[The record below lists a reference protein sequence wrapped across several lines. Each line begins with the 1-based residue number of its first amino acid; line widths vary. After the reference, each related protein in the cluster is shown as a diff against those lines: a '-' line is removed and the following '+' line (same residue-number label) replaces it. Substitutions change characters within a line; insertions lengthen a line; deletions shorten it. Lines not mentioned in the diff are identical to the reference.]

1 MKYTEQNVRNSC
13 DSNFVEQNGIIFIME
28 DLTNSDQRLIVALR
42 HNSRASI
49 TDLANELSVSRATV
63 QSRLDR
69 LVNTGVIERF
79 TIDLGSKA
87 SVGMIQAVMLIE
99 VQGNLARSVVR
110 SLRQM
115 PQIVSLHSTN
125 GAWDLV
131 AHIETT
137 SLPGFDRT
145 LREVR
150 EFNGILNSETSLLLD
165 NAKS

>member
-1 MKYTEQNVRNSC
+1 
-13 DSNFVEQNGIIFIME
+13 ME

-49 TDLANELSVSRATV
+49 TDLANELNVSRATV

-69 LVNTGVIERF
+69 LVSTGVIERF

-99 VQGNLARSVVR
+99 VQGNLARTVVR

-137 SLPGFDRT
+137 SLPEFDRT

>member
-1 MKYTEQNVRNSC
+1 MYQERQFSHGWTV
-13 DSNFVEQNGIIFIME
+13 
-28 DLTNSDQRLIVALR
+28 L
-42 HNSRASI
+42 
-49 TDLANELSVSRATV
+49 LA
-63 QSRLDR
+63 
-69 LVNTGVIERF
+69 RF

-99 VQGNLARSVVR
+99 VQGNLARTVVR

-137 SLPGFDRT
+137 SLPEFDRT

>member
-87 SVGMIQAVMLIE
+87 SVGMI
-99 VQGNLARSVVR
+99 RC
-110 SLRQM
+110 
-115 PQIVSLHSTN
+115 P
-125 GAWDLV
+125 
-131 AHIETT
+131 
-137 SLPGFDRT
+137 
-145 LREVR
+145 
-150 EFNGILNSETSLLLD
+150 
-165 NAKS
+165 K

>member
-1 MKYTEQNVRNSC
+1 
-13 DSNFVEQNGIIFIME
+13 ME